1 MASQTNK
8 QRPKDHIAH
17 VQGSFKYDLHRKN
30 CDLKELFSFTELHI
44 FFKWKQL
51 QELTVIY
58 MTVITRHKKQVHYI
72 ILL

>member
-44 FFKWKQL
+44 FKKQL

-58 MTVITRHKKQVHYI
+58 MTVIRRHKKQVHYI